1 VYARDAL
8 EIRQQTPNLL
18 AIAKKFLKKRHAP
31 VFHSGRKF
39 VRGA

>member
-1 VYARDAL
+1 MPATRWKFAS
-8 EIRQQTPNLL
+8 QTPNLL